1 MTFNESD
8 SRGVKQPHNDPLVIN
23 LTIEG
28 FNTKRVLVDNGSS
41 ADIIYFS
48 AFQQLRLEPKRLRP
62 FDSPLVS
69 FSGDRVYPRGIV
81 TLTVTVGTDPKQ
93 LTRQIDFLVVDSPS
107 SYNVIIGR
115 PALNKWKAST
125 STYCLKMK
133 FPTDD
138 GVGEIIGDQVLAR
151 ECYQAVL
158 AAKENHTW
166 IVEEKEEAKVEKLET
181 VELIEG
187 EATKTT
193 RIGTTLS
200 PGMRTE
206 LVKFLR
212 ENLDVFAWNHDDMP
226 GISPETIQHRLNV
239 NPERK
244 PVKQRRRA
252 FAPERDQA
260 VADEVSKLL
269 AAGFIREVYY
279 PDWLANV
286 VLIKMADEDQEKT
299 AFITSQGLYCYN
311 VMPFGLKNAG
321 ATYQRL
327 SKEEPAHLDDLK
339 ETFETLKRYQMKLN
353 PGKCV
358 FGVASGKFLGFMVS
372 QRGIEANPEKV
383 QAIINMAS
391 PKTVKEVQKLTGRIA
406 ALNRFVSRATD
417 KCLPFFKTLKKA
429 FEWTD
434 ECEAAFQEL
443 KLYLSHPP
451 LLSPSKEG
459 ENLYLYLAVSSTAVS
474 AALIREEDR
483 KQLPVYYV
491 SQAFQGA
498 ESRYPKI
505 EKITFA
511 LIVASR
517 KLRQY
522 FQANP
527 ILVMTDQPI
536 KKSMSKPE
544 AAGRMIQWAVELS
557 QFDVEYHPRTAIKAQ
572 ALADFIAEFTYLD
585 EPNRA
590 SKDETWMIQTDGS
603 SAQKRGGVGVVITT
617 PNGETLKYGVRLKFP
632 ATNNEAEYEGILTG
646 LRLGKELGARN
657 LLIQNDSKL
666 VIGQVKGEYE
676 AKEERM
682 QKYLKLTNHLTKEF
696 EKVEFAQIPRSQNRA
711 ADEVSKIASSDE
723 AESRIDLMMETQKN
737 PSIEEVLTFAVRG
750 ESSWMTPIMSF
761 LQDGHLP
768 QDVDEAKKIKKRATR
783 FTILND
789 ALYKRAKA
797 LATITETRVQGFVWK
812 NIICRFGIPR
822 TIISDNGRQFD
833 CQGLRDFCSGLGI
846 KNQFSSPSHPKANG
860 QTEVTNRTL
869 LKIIKARLDDAKGAW
884 PEELPNVLW
893 AYRTTARTPTGETP
907 FRLTYSAKAVIPV
920 EVGVTSTRR
929 EAFNEEENDDLLRVD
944 LDCLDEVQDKAL
956 SRMTGYQ
963 KKIAEYYNKRVKLRQ
978 LNIGDLVLRKVTPAT
993 KNPAQGKLG
1002 PTWEGPYKVI
1012 HYSRQGSYHLETLDG
1027 QRLPRPWNIEHLK
1040 KYHQ

>member
-1 MTFNESD
+1 MEPPPKYRRTDQNMTFNEND
-8 SRGVKQPHNDPLVIN
+8 ARGVKQPHNDHLVLM

-41 ADIIYFS
+41 ADIIYFPT
-48 AFQQLRLEPKRLRP
+48 FQQLKLDPGRLRR

-69 FSGDRVYPRGIV
+69 FSGDRVYPKGIV
-81 TLTVTVGTDPKQ
+81 TLAVTVGTNPRQ
-93 LTRQIDFLVVDSPS
+93 LTRHMDFLVVDCPS

-115 PALNKWKAST
+115 RALNKWKVST
-125 STYCLKMK
+125 STYCLKVK
-133 FPTDD
+133 FPTEN
-138 GVGEIIGDQVLAR
+138 GIGEVKRDQILAR
-151 ECYQAVL
+151 ECYQAVF

-166 IVEEKEEAKVEKLET
+166 TIEEKEEQKTEVLET
-181 VELIEG
+181 VKLIEG

-200 PGMRTE
+200 PEMRAK
-206 LVKFLR
+206 LIQFLR
-212 ENLDVFAWNHDDMP
+212 DNLDVFAWSHDDIP
-226 GISPETIQHRLNV
+226 GISPEIIQHWLNV
-239 NPERK
+239 DPGRK
-244 PVKQRRRA
+244 PIKQRRRT
-252 FAPERDQA
+252 FAPERDQV

-269 AAGFIREVYY
+269 AAGFVKE
-279 PDWLANV
+279 
-286 VLIKMADEDQEKT
+286 IKMADEDQEKT

-327 SKEEPAHLDDLK
+327 VNKMLVKQIGRNMEVYIDDMLVKSKEELAHLDDLR
-339 ETFETLKRYQMKLN
+339 ET
-353 PGKCV
+353 
-358 FGVASGKFLGFMVS
+358 
-372 QRGIEANPEKV
+372 GIEANLEKV

-417 KCLPFFKTLKKA
+417 KCLPFFKTLKQA

-443 KLYLSHPP
+443 KLYLNNPP

-498 ESRYPKI
+498 EFRYPKI

-522 FQANP
+522 FQVNP

-544 AAGRMIQWAVELS
+544 AAGRMIQWVIELS
-557 QFDVEYHPRTAIKAQ
+557 QFNVEYHPRTAIKAQ
-572 ALADFIAEFTYLD
+572 ALADFIAEFTYPD
-585 EPNRA
+585 ESNHA
-590 SKDETWMIQTDGS
+590 SEDEIWIIQTDGS

-617 PNGETLKYGVRLKFP
+617 PKGEVLRYGVQLKFP

-657 LLIQNDSKL
+657 LLVQNDSKL

-696 EKVEFAQIPRSQNRA
+696 EKVEFVQIPRSQNRA

-723 AESRIDLMMETQKN
+723 AESKTDLMMETQKN
-737 PSIEEVLTFAVRG
+737 PSIE
-750 ESSWMTPIMSF
+750 
-761 LQDGHLP
+761 
-768 QDVDEAKKIKKRATR
+768 
-783 FTILND
+783 
-789 ALYKRAKA
+789 
-797 LATITETRVQGFVWK
+797 
-812 NIICRFGIPR
+812 
-822 TIISDNGRQFD
+822 
-833 CQGLRDFCSGLGI
+833 
-846 KNQFSSPSHPKANG
+846 
-860 QTEVTNRTL
+860 
-869 LKIIKARLDDAKGAW
+869 
-884 PEELPNVLW
+884 
-893 AYRTTARTPTGETP
+893 
-907 FRLTYSAKAVIPV
+907 
-920 EVGVTSTRR
+920 
-929 EAFNEEENDDLLRVD
+929 
-944 LDCLDEVQDKAL
+944 
-956 SRMTGYQ
+956 
-963 KKIAEYYNKRVKLRQ
+963 
-978 LNIGDLVLRKVTPAT
+978 
-993 KNPAQGKLG
+993 
-1002 PTWEGPYKVI
+1002 
-1012 HYSRQGSYHLETLDG
+1012 
-1027 QRLPRPWNIEHLK
+1027 
-1040 KYHQ
+1040 